1 MDYNVR
7 DSSIYQDNEAFQV
20 YDHSD
25 DSVRIGMV
33 RSQKE
38 QPDGTYHYIVE
49 VFKDGNQ
56 IPVSCTVLT
65 RFGGVYNYEEY
76 DVRGWQK
83 IKVGGT
89 MPPATA
95 STYDLRSGDTVLV
108 AFIDGKSREGVIL
121 GGLTHAGRHKL
132 LSETDN
138 VYMSSFYGIEEQ
150 IKEDGSYT
158 KTFNGVPINLPVV
171 DKALGQPIPPPQ
183 YNPII
188 AGSSYSFEADGSF
201 TVTDGTQIIKIDKS
215 AFNINISSSKSN
227 IALDASG
234 ASVNS
239 VDIALTANKD
249 INLEATMNLIS
260 NSRNLS
266 LKANKIAIGND
277 SFELIDG
284 LIKLINNFGNLVIN
298 SPTGT
303 CQPFNTAPTWATDIQ
318 PLVQKIQQLKTSL
331 KG

>member
-7 DSSIYQDNEAFQV
+7 DSSIYQDNDAFQV
-20 YDHSD
+20 YDSRD
-25 DSVRIGMV
+25 NSVRIGMV
-33 RSQKE
+33 RLQKK

-76 DVRGWQK
+76 DIRGWQK
-83 IKVGGT
+83 IKVGGK
-89 MPPATA
+89 MPPSTA

-108 AFIDGKSREGVIL
+108 AFLDGKSREGVIL
-121 GGLTHAGRHKL
+121 GGLTHAGRQEL

-158 KTFNGVPINLPVV
+158 KTFNGAPVNLPEI
-171 DKALGQPIPPPQ
+171 DKALGQPIPPPR
-183 YNPII
+183 YDTMI
-188 AGSSYSFEADGSF
+188 AGSSYSFESDGSF

-215 AFNINISSSKSN
+215 APNINISSSNSN
-227 IALDASG
+227 IKLD
-234 ASVNS
+234 NS
-239 VDIALTANKD
+239 SAQINSKDIGVIAEKD

-260 NSRNLS
+260 TSRNLS

-303 CQPFNTAPTWATDIQ
+303 CQPFNTAPTWATDVQ
-318 PLVQKIQQLKTSL
+318 PLVQKLQQLKTSL